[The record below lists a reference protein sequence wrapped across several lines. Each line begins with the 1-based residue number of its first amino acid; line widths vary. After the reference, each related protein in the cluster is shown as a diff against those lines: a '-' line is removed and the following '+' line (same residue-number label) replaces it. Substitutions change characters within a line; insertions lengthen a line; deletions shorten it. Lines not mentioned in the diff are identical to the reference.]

1 MVNMN
6 KKKLITIVSWVLFI
20 FWMFFI
26 FNMSSYVRE
35 DSNELSK
42 GITKAIVSVIEKVY
56 PDADIDI
63 SSFNHIIRKNAH
75 FFGYMLLG
83 ILVSQVLRV
92 SGIKGWK
99 IYVYSLVFCILYAI
113 SDEIHQHFVPG
124 RGPEVRDVMID
135 TVGSSIGITLS
146 FLGSYLYD
154 HYIS

>member
-1 MVNMN
+1 MINMN
-6 KKKLITIVSWVLFI
+6 KKLITIISWVLFI
-20 FWMFFI
+20 SWMFFI

-63 SSFNHIIRKNAH
+63 SSFNNVIRKYAH

-92 SGIKGWK
+92 SGVKGYK
-99 IYVYSLVFCILYAI
+99 IYVYSIVFCVLYAI
-113 SDEIHQHFVPG
+113 SDEVHQHFVPG
-124 RGPEVRDVMID
+124 RGPELRDVIID
-135 TVGSSIGITLS
+135 STGSTIGITLS
-146 FLGSYLYD
+146 FLISRIYNS
-154 HYIS
+154 YIS